1 MSYQLTVGA
10 GVNRRP
16 SMLCLT
22 LAISVHTLGSPY
34 TQPSLGLEQ
43 IRKKK
48 RWRVDL
54 PPPNLENT

>member
-43 IRKKK
+43 IIKACGSCDKLIAQRH
-48 RWRVDL
+48 
-54 PPPNLENT
+54 